1 MYFAK
6 ILSRFGRLLERM
18 GIGEILCL
26 SQCVANSPKK
36 NRVVQDCWDGRDWM
50 FVFENQQSQTYN
62 ASV

>member
-1 MYFAK
+1 M
-6 ILSRFGRLLERM
+6 FGRLLERM
-18 GIGEILCL
+18 RIDEILCL

-50 FVFENQQSQTYN
+50 FVVENQQSQTYN